1 MIGFTIRNLKVFFK
15 DKTSVFFSLLSVF
28 IIIGLYAFFLGDVWV
43 ESLEAEGITNAR
55 YLMDS
60 WIMAGLLA
68 VSSFTTTMGAF
79 GTMVDDK
86 TKKISK
92 DFISSPLKRTSIA
105 GGYVLSSFIIGVIM
119 CLITLVLAEVYVLSN
134 GGELMNFITLIKTL
148 GLIILATF
156 TNTSIILFLVSLFK
170 SANAFAT
177 ASTIVGTLIG
187 FVTGIYLPIGN
198 LPATI
203 QWIIKLFPV
212 SHAAALMRQTMMADA
227 MNLSLAGAPTEVIAD
242 FENTMGVTFKFGSST
257 ATPIISIIVLIATA
271 AVFYI
276 LAVISLSK
284 KNNGR

>member
-15 DKTSVFFSLLSVF
+15 DKSSVFFSLLSVF

-43 ESLEAEGITNAR
+43 ESLEAEGITHAR
-55 YLMDS
+55 YLMDT

-79 GTMVDDK
+79 GIMVDDK

-105 GGYVLSSFIIGVIM
+105 GGYILSSFIIGVIM
-119 CLITLVLAEVYVLSN
+119 CLVTLVLAEFYVLSN
-134 GGELMNFITLIKTL
+134 GGELMGFVTLLKTL
-148 GLIILATF
+148 GLILLATF
-156 TNTSIILFLVSLFK
+156 TNTSIVLFLISLFK

-177 ASTIVGTLIG
+177 ASTIIGTLIG
-187 FVTGIYLPIGN
+187 FLTGIYLPIGN

-203 QWIIKLFPV
+203 QWVIKLFPV
-212 SHAAALMRQTMMADA
+212 SHAAALMRQIMMADA
-227 MNLSLAGAPTEVIAD
+227 MKTTFTGAPAEVVAD
-242 FENTMGVTFKFGSST
+242 FENTMGVTFKFGSLT
-257 ATPIISIIVLIATA
+257 ASPMTSIIVLIATA

-284 KNNGR
+284 KKR